1 MTDDEDVIADSDV
14 VISALDGVYLLQF
27 EDEESTVKAYA
38 YYADKADAV
47 SPDEAVCICDD
58 LANNELPERAG
69 DETVMTEEENPI
81 AELAKIEEEKEDA
94 VVTEEYDIALIDTGA
109 SEESVA
115 KAVSVLGGSSEDG
128 NGHGTYMS
136 ELIRQQNPDARIL
149 SIKAIGDNGYGDI
162 SAIYAAIELTTSD

>member
-1 MTDDEDVIADSDV
+1 
-14 VISALDGVYLLQF
+14 
-27 EDEESTVKAYA
+27 
-38 YYADKADAV
+38 
-47 SPDEAVCICDD
+47 
-58 LANNELPERAG
+58 
-69 DETVMTEEENPI
+69 MTEEENPI

-149 SIKAIGDNGYGDI
+149 SIKAIGDDGYGDI
-162 SAIYAAIELTTSD
+162 SAIYAAIELAASYDVRFINLSVSAFSSDTNSVLKEIVKRVEEAGGLISLYSFS